1 MICFVREETMG
12 GDTTLQHK
20 KNKNTFK
27 ASIKMYQFLI
37 ALFFV
42 IEKILI
48 QQSHEKCLNTLEVN
62 SGISQQYNLM
72 FAEIK

>member
-27 ASIKMYQFLI
+27 SFIKMYQFLI
-37 ALFFV
+37 AWFFV
-42 IEKILI
+42 IEKDSYKTIP
-48 QQSHEKCLNTLEVN
+48 
-62 SGISQQYNLM
+62 
-72 FAEIK
+72 